1 MAQKINPILY
11 AFLIPFIG
19 ALILL
24 SVLFLKKTGLAGA
37 GTITPFDFAAYQQG
51 WQSLE
56 GNQYLVKCQIDR
68 QINYDKSKGRLLA
81 VRLLDPPQER
91 VGVFVPTTLQRN
103 FETGQKYKMHVFI
116 HQGLLRVESV
126 EKL

>member
-1 MAQKINPILY
+1 MAQKTNPILY
-11 AFLIPFIG
+11 AFLIPLTG
-19 ALILL
+19 AVILL

-37 GTITPFDFAAYQQG
+37 GTLTPFDFTAYQQG

-68 QINYDKSKGRLLA
+68 QINYDKNKGRLLA
-81 VRLLDPPQER
+81 VRLLAPPRER
-91 VGVFVPTTLQRN
+91 VGVFIPSTLQRN
-103 FETGQKYKMHVFI
+103 FETGQSYNMHVLI
-116 HQGLLRVESV
+116 HEGLLRVQSV